1 MKNILYAL
9 LFLLF
14 VPAEIFACSMFKI
27 TKGGK
32 TIVGNNEDWW
42 NPITQIWFEPKQ
54 NKKFGYMAV
63 GFHDNFAQGAV
74 NDGGLMFDGFA
85 MPFKPTIDTS
95 NKKYIEISKVIS
107 TIMHNYSSV
116 EDVKK
121 YLEKI
126 NLKDLTNSMLVFI
139 DKDGKYLRVES
150 DELFLGNEEQQSFSN
165 FFPSLTSSTELVD
178 LPFYQNGCKF
188 IKSSIENTANFSY
201 VTSVM
206 DNFKQT
212 STQYTTIYDL
222 KNGIIKLFHFHNFK
236 NSIEINLVSELKKGK
251 HTIKI
256 LNLFPKNTE
265 GHKNYKTYLDT
276 KSYVDNQRKMWF
288 EHTKGKDSA
297 YIKEAK
303 EGFIYITN
311 RSANDWLEVKG
322 DIKRATA
329 ILNLLVELFPND
341 VDGYLSLGKSY
352 FKVKNY
358 NQAKKYFIK
367 VIELD
372 TSNETAKKMLTA
384 VEISA
389 LNVRVFGKK

>member
-1 MKNILYAL
+1 MKNLYILIFV
-9 LFLLF
+9 LFI
-14 VPAEIFACSMFKI
+14 PAEIFACSMFKI
-27 TKGGK
+27 TKDGK

-54 NKKFGYMAV
+54 NNNFGYMAV

-74 NDGGLMFDGFA
+74 NEGGLMFDGFA
-85 MPFKPTIDTS
+85 MPFKPSIDTS
-95 NKKYIEISKVIS
+95 NKKYIEQSKLIS

-150 DELFLGNEEQQSFSN
+150 DELFIGNEEQQSFSN
-165 FFPSLTSSTELVD
+165 FYPSLTTSTELVD

-188 IKSSIENTANFSY
+188 IKSSVENNANFSY

-206 DNFKQT
+206 DSFKQT

-222 KNGIIKLFHFHNFK
+222 KNGIIKLFYFHNFI
-236 NSIEINLVSELKKGK
+236 NSVEINLAKELKKGK

-256 LNLFPKNTE
+256 SNLFPKNTE
-265 GHKNYKTYLDT
+265 GYKNYKTYFYT
-276 KSYVDNQRKMWF
+276 KSYIDKQRKMWF
-288 EHTKGKDSA
+288 EHIKGKDSA
-297 YIKEAK
+297 FIKEAK

-311 RSANDWLEVKG
+311 RSANDWLEVKR
-322 DIKRATA
+322 DIKRASG
-329 ILNLLVELFPND
+329 ILHLLVELFPNE
-341 VDGYLSLGKSY
+341 VDGYISLGNAY
-352 FKVKNY
+352 IEVENY
-358 NQAKKYFIK
+358 NQANKYFNK
-367 VIELD
+367 AIELD
-372 TSNETAKKMLTA
+372 ISNETAKKMLTTI
-384 VEISA
+384 EN
-389 LNVRVFGKK
+389 LLLKK

>member
-1 MKNILYAL
+1 MKNIVF
-9 LFLLF
+9 LFILGLF
-14 VPAEIFACSMFKI
+14 IPAEIFACSMFKI
-27 TKGGK
+27 TKDKK

-42 NPITQIWFEPKQ
+42 NPMTQIWFEPKK
-54 NKKFGYMAV
+54 NYKFGYMAI

-85 MPFKPTIDTS
+85 MPFKPTKNTT
-95 NKKYIEISKVIS
+95 NKEYIEMSKVIS

-121 YLEKI
+121 YLAKI
-126 NLKDLTNSMLVFI
+126 NLIDLTNSMLVFI

-150 DELFLGNEEQQSFSN
+150 DELFIGNEEQQSFSN
-165 FFPSLTSSTELVD
+165 FYPSLTSSTELVD
-178 LPFYQNGCKF
+178 LPYYQNGCKF
-188 IKSSIENTANFSY
+188 IKSSVENNANFSY

-222 KNGIIKLFHFHNFK
+222 KNGIIKLFYFHNFK
-236 NSIEINLVSELKKGK
+236 NSVEINLVKELKKGK

-256 LNLFPKNTE
+256 PDLFPKNTE
-265 GHKNYKTYLDT
+265 GYKNYKTYLDT
-276 KSYVDNQRKMWF
+276 KSYVDQQRKMWV
-288 EHTKGKDSA
+288 EHIKGKDSA

-311 RSANDWLEVKG
+311 RSANDWLEVKK
-322 DIKRATA
+322 DFKRASG

-341 VDGYLSLGKSY
+341 VDGYLSLGNAY
-352 FKVKNY
+352 IKVEKY
-358 NQAKKYFIK
+358 NQAKEYFNK

-372 TSNETAKKMLTA
+372 PSNETAKKMLTTI
-384 VEISA
+384 EN
-389 LNVRVFGKK
+389 LQLKK

>member
-1 MKNILYAL
+1 MKNLYILIFV
-9 LFLLF
+9 LFI
-14 VPAEIFACSMFKI
+14 PAEIFACSMFKI
-27 TKGGK
+27 TKNGS
-32 TIVGNNEDWW
+32 TFVGNNEDWW
-42 NPITQIWFEPKQ
+42 SPMTQIWFEPKQ
-54 NKKFGYMAV
+54 NAKYGYMAV

-74 NDGGLMFDGFA
+74 NEGGLMFDGFA

-95 NKKYIEISKVIS
+95 NKEYIEISKLIS
-107 TIMHNYSSV
+107 KIMHSYSSV

-150 DELFLGNEEQQSFSN
+150 DELFIGNEEQQSFSN
-165 FFPSLTSSTELVD
+165 FYPSLTASTELVD
-178 LPFYQNGCKF
+178 LPYYQNGCKF
-188 IKSSIENTANFSY
+188 IKSSVGDANFPY

-206 DNFKQT
+206 DNFTQT
-212 STQYTTIYDL
+212 NTQYTTIYDL

-236 NSIEINLVSELKKGK
+236 NSVEINLARELNKGK

-256 LNLFPKNTE
+256 PDLFPKNTE
-265 GHKNYKTYLDT
+265 GYKNYKTYLDI
-276 KSYVDNQRKMWF
+276 KSYVDQQRKMWF
-288 EHTKGKDSA
+288 EHIKGKDSA

-311 RSANDWLEVKG
+311 RSANDWLEVKR
-322 DIKRATA
+322 DIKRASG

-341 VDGYLSLGKSY
+341 VDGYMSLGNAY
-352 FKVKNY
+352 IEVENY
-358 NQAKKYFIK
+358 NQAKKYFNK

-372 TSNETAKKMLTA
+372 TSNETAKKMLTTI
-384 VEISA
+384 ENSR
-389 LNVRVFGKK
+389 LKK